1 MCERVCVCE
10 SESVCVC
17 RAAVGDTGVWT
28 PVLPLFCEVTASS
41 PVTGFQMLLRRKEE
55 EAFWVVPALIILPD
69 LLSSGRF
76 AGCPK
81 PCGCCS
87 LETPMEAAS
96 CGQK

>member
-1 MCERVCVCE
+1 MCVCVC
-10 SESVCVC
+10 VCVC

-28 PVLPLFCEVTASS
+28 PALPLFFCEVTASS

-76 AGCPK
+76 TGRPK
-81 PCGCCS
+81 PCGRCS